1 MERFKNKEEMVDALR
16 AAIAAEFELDESELA
31 LDASIKDTLELDSLN
46 LVDLIVL
53 IEKVTGVKPK
63 GMEIIKIETF
73 QAMYDFV
80 WGLL

>member
-1 MERFKNKEEMVDALR
+1 MDALR
-16 AAIAAEFELDESELA
+16 AAIAAEFELEESELA

>member
-1 MERFKNKEEMVDALR
+1 MERFKNKEEMEDALR
-16 AAIAAEFELDESELA
+16 AAIAAEFELEESELA
-31 LDASIKDTLELDSLN
+31 PDAPIKDTLELDSLN

-80 WGLL
+80 WSLL